1 MIVSRNV
8 SKLDFKAQPDIYSM
22 REVCGIAPIDVK
34 NITQRIY
41 MVDANFMVLISL
53 KSHESIN
60 RKLSA
65 GFNIIIIPIHRVI
78 ILNLTL

>member
-1 MIVSRNV
+1 MDVFKKYPVYNDCK
-8 SKLDFKAQPDIYSM
+8 SKCVKVTVDFKAQPDIYSM
-22 REVCGIAPIDVK
+22 REVCGITSIDVK

-65 GFNIIIIPIHRVI
+65 G
-78 ILNLTL
+78 LKL